1 MIGYGQLFLDLLEDA
16 CEGFGRMHQNLNLK
30 KKSKLLLTKDAEL
43 KLPSCLH
50 NVRLVSF

>member
-30 KKSKLLLTKDAEL
+30 KKSKCMLTKKAEWNM
-43 KLPSCLH
+43 PC
-50 NVRLVSF
+50 NC